1 MAVYL
6 VTGTNRGIG
15 LEFVGQLLA
24 RGEQVIAT
32 CRDVDKAADLMK
44 LDERHTNLE
53 VLELDVTK
61 ADSLTNLPKR
71 LADHTIDVFINNA
84 GVYGPRD
91 ANFGNVNGDDW
102 GQTLHINAVAPILLT
117 QLLLPLLSASKLK
130 KLVYITSKMGSVEDN
145 SGGGQYIYRSSKAA
159 LNSAVKS
166 LSIDLADGVAE
177 VLRALAYTIEFFT
190 AWHIGFALRCA
201 KHREFPR
208 FSVQHRHFRIDAHI
222 AAATRPTRHNN
233 RLLARPANLGAFLLF
248 VLVCHI
254 VNSSCSIAGRK
265 AKGYCASSLRIS
277 AATSV

>member
-1 MAVYL
+1 ML
-6 VTGTNRGIG
+6 FRS
-15 LEFVGQLLA
+15 LA

-166 LSIDLADGVAE
+166 LSIDLADQGFSVGLLHPGWVKTDMGGPNAWIDTQTSVSGMLKLIDE
-177 VLRALAYTIEFFT
+177 LNVQNSGRFLAYDGKTIP
-190 AWHIGFALRCA
+190 W
-201 KHREFPR
+201 
-208 FSVQHRHFRIDAHI
+208 
-222 AAATRPTRHNN
+222 
-233 RLLARPANLGAFLLF
+233 
-248 VLVCHI
+248 
-254 VNSSCSIAGRK
+254 
-265 AKGYCASSLRIS
+265 
-277 AATSV
+277 